1 MCVNDQVLSAYVDGE
16 LSEVQKSVIKEHLD
30 MCYACRKR
38 VYTLNAVSNH
48 IKKSG
53 IDVDQ
58 FITETVW
65 TRLLHST
72 STSRGLGFW
81 HRGFT
86 ISPSLMVSL
95 SFMFL
100 AVIGTGLLFVISYR
114 QNTNYIVNKY
124 DSMFHSENFPVE
136 IPVDSIETILA
147 HFDIH
152 DEPLEV
158 FIQLPDASAFVIQG
172 EPRFLR
178 KADYIAGR

>member
-1 MCVNDQVLSAYVDGE
+1 MCINDQVLSAYVDGE
-16 LSEVQKSVIKEHLD
+16 LGEVQQSGIKEHLD
-30 MCYACRKR
+30 MCAACRKR

-58 FITETVW
+58 FIAERVW

-72 STSRGLGFW
+72 STSKDLDFW

-86 ISPSLMVSL
+86 IAPSLMVSL

-100 AVIGTGLLFVISYR
+100 AVIGTGLLLLIPDR
-114 QNTNYIVNKY
+114 QNTNYIINKS
-124 DSMFHSENFPVE
+124 DSMFDSENFPVE
-136 IPVDSIETILA
+136 IPVDSIENILA